1 MVMLF
6 GFRWWMSTFS
16 YLMPSILS
24 FFNMVKALC
33 KVLTLE
39 LLPPPVGP
47 TTMSP
52 WRTQIISYS
61 SMFFLMKM
69 GTGWRPF
76 SSIAFF
82 NDVIKG
88 P

>member
-1 MVMLF
+1 MLSN
-6 GFRWWMSTFS
+6 GRR
-16 YLMPSILS
+16 
-24 FFNMVKALC
+24 AA
-33 KVLTLE
+33 
-39 LLPPPVGP
+39 
-47 TTMSP
+47 
-52 WRTQIISYS
+52 QIISYS

-82 NDVIKG
+82 NEVIKG